1 MTGLQALESRECIE
15 FTQLS
20 NLAADTE
27 AIDKTAIVIEVDR
40 LVVDKQATSTVFKF
54 VEKEAVVVSY
64 FRMMKV
70 EAVSN
75 LYLVAFNY
83 DSDPHLN
90 FLV

>member
-1 MTGLQALESRECIE
+1 
-15 FTQLS
+15 
-20 NLAADTE
+20 
-27 AIDKTAIVIEVDR
+27 
-40 LVVDKQATSTVFKF
+40 VFKF